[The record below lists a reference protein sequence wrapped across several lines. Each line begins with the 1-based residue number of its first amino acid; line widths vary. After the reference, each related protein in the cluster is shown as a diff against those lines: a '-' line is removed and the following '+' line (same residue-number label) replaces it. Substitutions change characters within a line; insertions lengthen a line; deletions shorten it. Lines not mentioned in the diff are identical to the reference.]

1 MGAEFPELTPQDSFV
16 SKYSES
22 HVYYSLLPTSVSSSE
37 KPGLISPSVL
47 RPFCSM
53 GFQTL
58 VPIPRVI
65 SAAYTDA
72 WCDLGHVHWCL
83 V

>member
-1 MGAEFPELTPQDSFV
+1 MGTEFPELTPRDSFV

-22 HVYYSLLPTSVSSSE
+22 HVCYSLLPTSVSSSE
-37 KPGLISPSVL
+37 KPVLISPSVL
-47 RPFCSM
+47 PPFCSM

-58 VPIPRVI
+58 VLIPSVI
-65 SAAYTDA
+65 SATYTDA
-72 WCDLGHVHWCL
+72 WCDLEHVHWCL